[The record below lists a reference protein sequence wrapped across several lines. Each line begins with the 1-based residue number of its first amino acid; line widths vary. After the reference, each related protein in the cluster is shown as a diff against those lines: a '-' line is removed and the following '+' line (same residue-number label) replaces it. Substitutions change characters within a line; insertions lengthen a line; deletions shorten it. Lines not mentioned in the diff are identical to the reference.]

1 MNLNLFEAIAERP
14 KTRYL
19 MSPGPPNPTP
29 KNKAYDRQLSWQVA
43 QSLWASFR
51 YATQGIGYAF
61 ATQRNFRI
69 HVLIGSIALGLGLSL
84 NLEAV
89 KMAVIALTIGLVLA
103 LELINTAIESVVDLT
118 AQQTYHDLAKIAKD
132 CAAGAV
138 LVGAIASLIVALSL
152 LIPPLWTRLSSLLG

>member
-1 MNLNLFEAIAERP
+1 
-14 KTRYL
+14 
-19 MSPGPPNPTP
+19 MSSGAPNPTP
-29 KNKAYDRQLSWQVA
+29 KNKVYDRQLSWQVA
-43 QSLWASFR
+43 QSIWSSFR
-51 YATQGIGYAF
+51 YAIQGIRYAF
-61 ATQRNFRI
+61 TTQRNFRI

-89 KMAVIALTIGLVLA
+89 KMAVIALTIGVVLA

-138 LVGAIASLIVALSL
+138 LVGALASLIVALSL

>member
-14 KTRYL
+14 KTRHP
-19 MSPGPPNPTP
+19 MSPGAPNPTP

-43 QSLWASFR
+43 QSLWSSFR
-51 YATQGIGYAF
+51 YATQGIRYAF
-61 ATQRNFRI
+61 VTQRNFRI
-69 HVLIGSIALGLGLSL
+69 HVLIGSIAIGLGLSL

-89 KMAVIALTIGLVLA
+89 KMAVIALTIGVVLA

-118 AQQTYHDLAKIAKD
+118 VEQSYHDLAKIAKD

-138 LVGAIASLIVALSL
+138 LIGAIASLIVALSL
-152 LIPPLWTRLSSLLG
+152 LIPPLWTHLSSLVS